1 MTVTKINAV
10 SRASLKI
17 KDVFYTFE
25 FGAEVLIDPKDDI
38 EAVKEKLWNDCHS
51 EVDKQI
57 SDVFAIAIKKK
68 ND

>member
-1 MTVTKINAV
+1 MQVSKINAV

-25 FGAEVLIDPKDDI
+25 FGAEVILDPKDDI
-38 EAVKEKLWNDCHS
+38 EVVKENLWNDCHS

-57 SDVFAIAIKKK
+57 SDVVSPKK
-68 ND
+68 NG

>member
-1 MTVTKINAV
+1 MQVSKINAV

-25 FGAEVLIDPKDDI
+25 FGAEVILDPKDDI

-57 SDVFAIAIKKK
+57 SDVVSPKK

>member
-1 MTVTKINAV
+1 MWIKITNKAIGN
-10 SRASLKI
+10 LNHLTI

-25 FGAEVLIDPKDDI
+25 FGAEVVIDPKDDI

-57 SDVFAIAIKKK
+57 SDVVSPKK